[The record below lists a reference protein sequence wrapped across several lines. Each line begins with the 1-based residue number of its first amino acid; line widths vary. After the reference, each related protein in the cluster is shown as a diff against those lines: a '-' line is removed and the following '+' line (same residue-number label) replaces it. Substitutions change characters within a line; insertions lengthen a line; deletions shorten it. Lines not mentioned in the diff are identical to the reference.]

1 MGFLRKFHQWFGKHI
16 AKEEYVLNL
25 TVFAPGEKPVT
36 VKRKAPSSIE
46 QSFKAAYALIHQEAG
61 QFSKTISVSLQPLL
75 AAHGRR
81 DYVPQLS
88 IVPTEWGYDLLAIDL
103 ENLLVMR
110 ITITEPGAS
119 VEIVRGSYTIRGI

>member
-1 MGFLRKFHQWFGKHI
+1 MSFLRKLHIWFGKHI

-46 QSFKAAYALIHQEAG
+46 QSFKAAYALIRQEAG

-81 DYVPQLS
+81 DFKPQLC
-88 IVPTEWGYDLLAIDL
+88 IVPTEWGYDLLATDL

-110 ITITEPGAS
+110 VTITERSAPVG
-119 VEIVRGSYTIRGI
+119 IVQGTYTIRGN